1 MPTEKKRINIT
12 VDDKIY
18 MQLSKIA
25 LKAKKKIGTVTVDLL
40 RESLAI
46 EEDKYWSKEADSRL
60 QTLEKVTLSHEEI
73 WE

>member
-25 LKAKKKIGTVTVDLL
+25 LKAKKKIGTVTV
-40 RESLAI
+40 
-46 EEDKYWSKEADSRL
+46 EDKYWSKEADSRL